1 VTPDPGAAPLE
12 SFLTPITSGM
22 RRVPDAERHDLP
34 IEVRR
39 RLAERLR
46 ELDDARC
53 RAAAEA
59 SYYYLR
65 GA

>member
-1 VTPDPGAAPLE
+1 MTPDPGAAPLE
-12 SFLTPITSGM
+12 SFLIPIASGM
-22 RRVPDAERHDLP
+22 RRVPDVERHDLP
-34 IEVRR
+34 TDVRH

-46 ELDDARC
+46 ELDEARC

-65 GA
+65 GM